1 MKLFKTLALVPL
13 VVMLGNCDQKP
24 AGTGPSAYAF
34 DVKLEITP
42 EAAALMQARQ
52 SHFVAAAF
60 YFGRPKP
67 ETRAQANPQG
77 RIKLGYEQIGLAQ
90 GATSAHLPAAD
101 IDTSLLGAINGE
113 PQVML
118 NIFSAGEVGAR
129 DDLVRC
135 KTYFGIISSA
145 QAQTPVLACDVQKP

>member
-1 MKLFKTLALVPL
+1 MKILKILAILPLALV
-13 VVMLGNCDQKP
+13 LGNCEQKT
-24 AGTGPSAYAF
+24 AGGPSPYAF

-42 EAAALMQARQ
+42 EADALMKAKS

-67 ETRAQANPQG
+67 ETRAQANANG
-77 RIKLGYEQIGLAQ
+77 RIKLGYEQIGLAP
-90 GATSAHLPAAD
+90 GATSFHLAAD
-101 IDTSLLGAINGE
+101 TIDTSLLGDINGE

-118 NIFSAGEVGAR
+118 NIFSASEVGAR

-135 KTYFGIISSA
+135 KTYFGIISTARA
-145 QAQTPVLACDVQKP
+145 QSPVLACDINRP

>member
-1 MKLFKTLALVPL
+1 MKLFKTLAILPL
-13 VVMLGNCDQKP
+13 ALMLSQCDQKP
-24 AGTGPSAYAF
+24 AATGPSPYAF

-42 EAAALMQARQ
+42 EAAALMKARQ
-52 SHFVAAAF
+52 SHFVVAAF

-90 GATSAHLPAAD
+90 GATSAHLSATTV
-101 IDTSLLGAINGE
+101 DTSLLSAINGE
-113 PQVML
+113 PQVIV

-135 KTYFGIISSA
+135 KTYFGIISTA
-145 QAQTPVLACDVQKP
+145 RAQTPVLACDLNKP